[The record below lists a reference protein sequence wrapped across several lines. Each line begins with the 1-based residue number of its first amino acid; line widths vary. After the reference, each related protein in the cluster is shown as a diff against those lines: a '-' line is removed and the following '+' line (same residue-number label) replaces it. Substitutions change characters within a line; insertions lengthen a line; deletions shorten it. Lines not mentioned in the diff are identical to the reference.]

1 MAEEATVVID
11 TRGQTEEHTF
21 KLVTSNNPEGMVF
34 TVNPMGA
41 GTYLKFVDKVKT
53 LQALNAQNMNSKQL
67 LKVQTDL
74 CNLLIP
80 LVSPTDEFKTWA
92 EEAEQKYPLAY
103 QAVMRQIMRF
113 VFGKAYF

>member
-1 MAEEATVVID
+1 MSEIVTID
-11 TRGQTEEHTF
+11 TREQTEEHTF
-21 KLVTSNNPEGMVF
+21 KLITSNNPEGMVF

-41 GTYLKFVDKVKT
+41 GTYLKFMDKVKT
-53 LQALNAQNMNSKQL
+53 LQALNAQDMSSKQL
-67 LKVQTDL
+67 LKIQNDL

-80 LVSPTDEFKTWA
+80 LVSPIDEFKTWA

-113 VFGKAYF
+113 VFGKTYF

>member
-1 MAEEATVVID
+1 MSEETPIVID
-11 TRGQTEEHTF
+11 TRDQTEAHTL
-21 KLVTSNNPEGMVF
+21 KLITSEQPEGMVF

-41 GTYLKFVDKVKT
+41 GTYLKFTDKVKT
-53 LQALNAQNMNSKQL
+53 LQALNAQDMSSKQL
-67 LKVQTDL
+67 LKIQNDL

-80 LVSPTDEFKTWA
+80 LVSPTEEFKSWA
-92 EEAEQKYPLAY
+92 EEAEQKWPLAY